1 MKAPFKR
8 TLLGLFF
15 ASTLAISAQESS
27 NISTTKSIADK
38 EIESNRYKTLFA
50 AVKATE
56 MEDILDKSG
65 PFTIFAP
72 SDAAFERFSN
82 TKIQKLIN
90 SKDKSELKSLVTYH
104 IVAGHLTAS
113 KMLRAM
119 CKGSGK
125 ASFTTIQGKKLV
137 AHMDGFNIVL
147 TDPVGNT
154 ARITVADVNQKNG
167 IIHEIDSVIL
177 PSKM

>member
-1 MKAPFKR
+1 MKAPFKKV
-8 TLLGLFF
+8 LLCLCLVCTF
-15 ASTLAISAQESS
+15 LVSAQDSNTSS
-27 NISTTKSIADK
+27 TKPSLQNTT
-38 EIESNRYKTLFA
+38 ESNRYTTLFA

-56 MEDILDKSG
+56 MQDILDESG
-65 PFTIFAP
+65 PYTVFAP

-82 TKIQKLIN
+82 AKMEKLIN
-90 SKDKSELKSLVTYH
+90 ATDKSDLKSLVTYH
-104 IVAGHLTAS
+104 IVPGRLTAS
-113 KMLRAM
+113 KILRAM

-137 AHMDGFNIVL
+137 AHMEGYDIVL
-147 TDPVGNT
+147 TDPIGNT
-154 ARITVADVNQKNG
+154 ARITAADVNQKNG